1 MMKLAILASAAL
13 FVAVNAAPAA
23 DNAQYITTTTQTDS
37 ACVYYTSGTETQT
50 TTVAGST
57 STLDDPSTTTYTTT
71 HFVLPTM
78 TARALDKREQTTI
91 VVSQVCANTRTENPW
106 TTTSDP
112 AIVTTTTAYASTATY
127 TETYTLCVE
136 GHYCL

>member
-1 MMKLAILASAAL
+1 MMLKLATLAAAAH

-23 DNAQYITTTTQTDS
+23 DNAQYITTTTQTDN

-78 TARALDKREQTTI
+78 TARAVDK
-91 VVSQVCANTRTENPW
+91 VSLTVLEVGKGGTDRRD
-106 TTTSDP
+106 S
-112 AIVTTTTAYASTATY
+112 ASRRRSS
-127 TETYTLCVE
+127 
-136 GHYCL
+136 